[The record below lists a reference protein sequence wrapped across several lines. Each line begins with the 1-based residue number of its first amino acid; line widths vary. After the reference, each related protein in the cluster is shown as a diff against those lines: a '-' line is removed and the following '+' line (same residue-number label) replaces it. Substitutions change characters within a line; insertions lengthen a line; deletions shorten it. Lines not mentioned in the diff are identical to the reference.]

1 MAADAVGEIVFRIIG
16 KIVLELFLFR
26 VCRVINWLVLKIF
39 TLGVFPAGVWRDQK
53 KEGWVSWFGLS
64 IVVGAFILFV
74 LKIC

>member
-26 VCRVINWLVLKIF
+26 VCRVIGWLVLKIF

-53 KEGWVSWFGLS
+53 KEGW
-64 IVVGAFILFV
+64 
-74 LKIC
+74 